1 MSEAEEMARDLVVTM
16 LDVSARVA
24 GFDVVVADADVST
37 EPRGVT
43 SR

>member
-16 LDVSARVA
+16 PDVSALNA
-24 GFDVVVADADVST
+24 DFDVVVADDDLST
-37 EPRGVT
+37 EPGGVA